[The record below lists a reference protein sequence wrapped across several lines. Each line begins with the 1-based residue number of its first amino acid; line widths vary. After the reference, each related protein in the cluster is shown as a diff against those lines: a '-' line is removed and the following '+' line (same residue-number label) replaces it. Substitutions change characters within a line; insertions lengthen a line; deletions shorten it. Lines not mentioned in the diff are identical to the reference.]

1 MPVKVGEALVLS
13 LRLAIARG
21 CHVDIESGAI
31 RNAMLTFLPKNQTLK
46 ALPKGKV
53 IITTL

>member
-1 MPVKVGEALVLS
+1 MPEK
-13 LRLAIARG
+13 
-21 CHVDIESGAI
+21 VDIESGAI
-31 RNAMLTFLPKNQTLK
+31 RNATLPSLPKNQTLK

>member
-31 RNAMLTFLPKNQTLK
+31 RNAMLTSLPKNQTLK